1 MILDVTFIEREC
13 SLDVK
18 FTESKSAFDVTFGE
32 LYEVAKPVIPS
43 DYGKITYNQDKTIIV
58 S

>member
-1 MILDVTFIEREC
+1 MILDIEFEEIAHE
-13 SLDVK
+13 
-18 FTESKSAFDVTFGE
+18 FTVDMGE
-32 LYEVAKPVIPS
+32 VYEVAKPAIPS

>member
-1 MILDVTFIEREC
+1 MILDVTFVESEC
-13 SLDVK
+13 TL
-18 FTESKSAFDVTFGE
+18 DVTFGE
-32 LYEVAKPVIPS
+32 LYEVSTPVIPS

>member
-1 MILDVTFIEREC
+1 MKLNVTFIESDC
-13 SLDVK
+13 TL
-18 FTESKSAFDVTFGE
+18 DVTFGE
-32 LYEVAKPVIPS
+32 LYEVAKPIIPS

>member
-1 MILDVTFIEREC
+1 MILEIDFEEVEQELNVGFE
-13 SLDVK
+13 
-18 FTESKSAFDVTFGE
+18 E
-32 LYEVAKPVIPS
+32 LYEVEKTVIPS

>member
-1 MILDVTFIEREC
+1 MTFDVTFVESEC
-13 SLDVK
+13 AL
-18 FTESKSAFDVTFGE
+18 DVTFGE
-32 LYEVAKPVIPS
+32 LYEVSKPAIPS